1 MEVFNWID
9 RFRNKQIRRTAEGEQ
24 MEIRLRW
31 FRLRWK
37 MLDVLDK
44 RGEMEM
50 EMTGRRR
57 KRRSRSSSEDLTVDA
72 WFKHGDGVRLRL
84 MICFR
89 NPQKTQREI
98 SSICCDF
105 WSKDIFYPLRLCPR
119 NSFNSARFQTNGSK
133 QRVHHR
139 WDLTQFNHQHLT
151 GLLGIFR
158 LWRRGGLTA
167 TMPLLS

>member
-37 MLDVLDK
+37 ILDVLDK

-50 EMTGRRR
+50 EMEMTGRRR
-57 KRRSRSSSEDLTVDA
+57 KRKSRRSSEDLTVDA

-89 NPQKTQREI
+89 NPQKTQRNQQHLLWLLVQRHFLSPQTLSRQLFQL
-98 SSICCDF
+98 SSV
-105 WSKDIFYPLRLCPR
+105 S
-119 NSFNSARFQTNGSK
+119 N
-133 QRVHHR
+133 QRVKAASSPPV
-139 WDLTQFNHQHLT
+139 
-151 GLLGIFR
+151 R
-158 LWRRGGLTA
+158 LDPVQSSASNWPIRNI
-167 TMPLLS
+167 

>member
-37 MLDVLDK
+37 ILDVLDK

-57 KRRSRSSSEDLTVDA
+57 KRKSRRSSEDLTVDA

-89 NPQKTQREI
+89 NPQKTQRNQQHLLWLLVQRHFLSPQTLSPQLFQL
-98 SSICCDF
+98 SSV
-105 WSKDIFYPLRLCPR
+105 S
-119 NSFNSARFQTNGSK
+119 N
-133 QRVHHR
+133 QRVKA
-139 WDLTQFNHQHLT
+139 
-151 GLLGIFR
+151 GSSPPVR
-158 LWRRGGLTA
+158 LDPVQSSASNWPIRNI
-167 TMPLLS
+167 